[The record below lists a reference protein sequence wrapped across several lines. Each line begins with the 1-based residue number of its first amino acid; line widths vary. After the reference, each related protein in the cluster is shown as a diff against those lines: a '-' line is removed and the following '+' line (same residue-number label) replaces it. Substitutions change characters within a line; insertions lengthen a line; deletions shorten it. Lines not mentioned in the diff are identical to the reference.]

1 MLRLRTQG
9 NPDKASLGTPGVGS
23 QGHLAGTLFQNITGT
38 RFQHVPYRSVSLAM
52 QDLIAGQIDLIFAD
66 PSGVAPVQAGSV
78 KAFAVTA
85 GHRLPAVPDVPTAE
99 EKPGSPDSC
108 SRTGMGFSRPRARRR

>member
-9 NPDKASLGTPGVGS
+9 NPDKVSLGTPGVGS

-66 PSGVAPVQAGSV
+66 PSGVPPVQAGS
-78 KAFAVTA
+78 FTGSAVTA
-85 GHRLPAVPDVPTAE
+85 RPWFAGSARCSYAE
-99 EKPGSPDSC
+99 R
-108 SRTGMGFSRPRARRR
+108 SRAPRMLARA